1 MAAILHPY
9 RLVPTMSRQPGS
21 EVVRSIMR
29 GGIPSRLVVAFIL
42 VPKCRPLAYPSQTL
56 RRPLA
61 NEGRRYTSNNRRRGG
76 YMMGLTED
84 RQRAH

>member
-29 GGIPSRLVVAFIL
+29 GGIRRLRMDRVSCETRF
-42 VPKCRPLAYPSQTL
+42 Q
-56 RRPLA
+56 
-61 NEGRRYTSNNRRRGG
+61 
-76 YMMGLTED
+76 GLT
-84 RQRAH
+84 RAGSAIILATRTK